1 MAPLRRL
8 LLRTATRG
16 VPNSGAF
23 ESDEN
28 EGIHERTGLS
38 RNTIR
43 KYLRSDVVEPKFKVP
58 DRPSKLDPFADKLSS
73 LLKVEA
79 AKPRKQKRTLKQ
91 LHADLLALGYEGSYG
106 RVAAFARAWK
116 VARHQEEK
124 TVGRGAFVPLVFQP
138 GEAFQFDW
146 SEDWALINGERLKLQ
161 VAQVKLSYSRAFIVR
176 GYLLQTHEMLFD
188 AHDQAFRVLG
198 GVPRRGIYDNMRT
211 AVDRVGVGKTR
222 VVNARFSAMASHY
235 LFDADFCNPAS
246 GWEKGQIEKNVQDAR
261 HRLWQPMPSFPTLEA
276 LNDWLEQRC
285 RTLWNEIAHGS
296 QPGTIAEVW
305 ASETSYLMPLCRP
318 FDGFVEVSKRVSP
331 TCLVQLE
338 RNRYSVPASFANRLV
353 SLRIY
358 PERIVIVAEG
368 QILCEHRRIIKRSCD
383 RQGKTVYDWRH
394 YLAVVQRKPGALRNG
409 APFVELPDAFRCLQ
423 QHLLKHPGGDREMV
437 EILALVLHH
446 DEQAVLCAVELA
458 LSAGAPTKTH
468 ILNLLHRLI
477 DGKPLISSTVEA
489 PKALTLSQ
497 EPCANVERYDTLRG
511 STQEVRHAS

>member
-1 MAPLRRL
+1 MEFLSIVRRWALRDQLSIREIS
-8 LLRTATRG
+8 R
-16 VPNSGAF
+16 
-23 ESDEN
+23 
-28 EGIHERTGLS
+28 RTGLS

-176 GYLLQTHEMLFD
+176 AYLLQTHEMLFD
-188 AHDQAFRVLG
+188 AHYQAFRVLG
-198 GVPRRGIYDNMRT
+198 GIPRRGIYDNMRT
-211 AVDRVGVGKTR
+211 AIDRVGVGKKR
-222 VVNARFSAMASHY
+222 DVNARFSAMASHY
-235 LFDADFCNPAS
+235 LFDAEFCNPAS
-246 GWEKGQIEKNVQDAR
+246 GWEKGQIEKNVQDTR

-276 LNDWLEQRC
+276 LNEWLERRC
-285 RTLWNEIAHGS
+285 QELWREIPHGG
-296 QPGTIAEVW
+296 QAGTIAEVW
-305 ASETSYLMPLCRP
+305 ASEVASLMPLSRP
-318 FDGFVEVSKRVSP
+318 FDGFVEARKRVSP
-331 TCLVQLE
+331 TCLVHLE
-338 RNRYSVPASFANRLV
+338 RNRYSVPASFANRAV

-358 PERIVIVAEG
+358 PDRIVIVAEG
-368 QILCEHRRIIKRSCD
+368 QVLCEHRRIIERSHN
-383 RQGKTVYDWRH
+383 RQGKTTYDWRH
-394 YLAVVQRKPGALRNG
+394 YLAVIQRKPGALRNG
-409 APFVELPDAFRCLQ
+409 APFVELPDAFKRLQ
-423 QHLLKHPGGDREMV
+423 QHLLRHSGGDRDMV

-446 DEQAVLCAVELA
+446 DEQAVLCAVERA
-458 LSAGAPTKTH
+458 LNTGAPTKTH

-477 DGKPLISSTVEA
+477 DGKSPVISPVEA
-489 PKALTLSQ
+489 PQSLTLSQ
-497 EPCANVERYDTLRG
+497 EPRADVERYDALRG
-511 STQEVRHAS
+511 TAQEVRHAS